1 MDWGPDP
8 SLDWPSRF
16 HPGDVVRLDDGRVA
30 VVAMVLDSSPSS
42 SPPKYELLLHY
53 LHHTG
58 APDDDLFSPWRATPA
73 PDPRSLEEARAQG
86 LLEGFSRPDE
96 N

>member
-1 MDWGPDP
+1 VNWGPDP

-30 VVAMVLDSSPSS
+30 VVVMVMDSSPDKPSH
-42 SPPKYELLLHY
+42 YELLLH
-53 LHHTG
+53 HRPRTG
-58 APDDDLFSPWRATPA
+58 PPDDDLFSPWRATPA
-73 PDPRSLEEARAQG
+73 PDSRSLEEARTQG
-86 LLEGFSRPDE
+86 LLQEFK